1 MKARFIIAG
10 LAGLTSVAMASE
22 KPLPRS
28 DIFQKVIDCR
38 AISDGAQRLAC
49 YDSQVARLDEAA
61 TRDEVVVVD
70 KEQVKKARQGL
81 FGFSLPSL
89 GKLLGGKGDESSAAE
104 ISEIEST
111 ILSAQTVGYGEW
123 LIVLE
128 DGARWQQVSGELA
141 LPPKK
146 GQPIRIKRA
155 SMGSFIA
162 NINKQPAIRVKRLN

>member
-1 MKARFIIAG
+1 MKARIIIAC
-10 LAGLTSVAMASE
+10 LACLATVATASD
-22 KPLPRS
+22 KLLPRS
-28 DIFQKVIDCR
+28 DIFQRVIDCR
-38 AISDGAQRLAC
+38 AIVDGTQRLAC

-61 TRDEVVVVD
+61 KRDEVVVVD

-81 FGFSLPSL
+81 FGFSLPNL
-89 GKLLGGKGDESSAAE
+89 GKLFGGKGGEDDTTE

-111 ILSAQTVGYGEW
+111 ILSAQTIGYGEW

-155 SMGSFIA
+155 SMGSFMA
-162 NINKQPAIRVKRLN
+162 NVNKQPAIKVKRLN